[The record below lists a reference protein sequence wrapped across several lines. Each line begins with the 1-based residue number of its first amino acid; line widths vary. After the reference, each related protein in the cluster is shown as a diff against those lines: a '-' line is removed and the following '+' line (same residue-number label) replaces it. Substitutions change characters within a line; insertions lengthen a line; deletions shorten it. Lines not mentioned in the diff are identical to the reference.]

1 MEGAEIEKLRLSWV
15 SSYRKVLLFGEM
27 TMRSLSVQS
36 LLSELIQ
43 YRVGVTVTVCTLSR
57 EPVPSPGAAS
67 RTYVNTNDSVGEEE
81 L

>member
-1 MEGAEIEKLRLSWV
+1 MEGAEMENLPLSWV
-15 SSYRKVLLFGEM
+15 SSYRKVLLFGEI

-43 YRVGVTVTVCTLSR
+43 YRVGVTMTVCTLST

-67 RTYVNTNDSVGEEE
+67 RTYANTNSVEEEE